1 MSSTTI
7 TIKESYGSSKKI
19 HQELV
24 TPYKL
29 TIVILIKSYC
39 QFKDSGELDNLSITE
54 KVKFRKSF
62 CILSL
67 KILQGPDLK
76 LNELKSL
83 LTPLEVLLPV
93 FEKFDKHLEE
103 IYSNSIGYLLDIV
116 DEVKQI
122 MNADLNVSEK
132 SVLFSNIIWK
142 NSVIGFFLRRFIVYF
157 EKLNFSEVLS
167 LYQAFLR
174 YYKDWKNG
182 ISSTVISTTKI
193 DEWYIDE
200 KQWSRRQA
208 ELFLATQAALLQHD
222 ECKALEPQDLQS
234 KISSILNSNPDLA
247 EAHFLSF
254 LNYLRVEEFC
264 GAMQSL
270 FHCFDRRAN
279 TDVKYFS
286 DEKSR
291 EHRYAALNLAIL
303 HYHFGHM
310 KEALASLKESIKI
323 AHEANDSLC
332 LQHALSWL
340 YRLSNVNKDNL
351 IVQCIIKTLE
361 LNISYTT
368 SLALQNFAHYGSAK
382 TSVKPRV
389 IFETFT
395 KSDMLNC
402 QHNYKDLMFNIN
414 TMKAALWRL
423 YGKTEMNS
431 LWCQTLLYLNLDT
444 NEAPTTTHYG
454 EGYLQ
459 ALCNIALNLLLQG
472 EYNLVNALLL
482 YAKRRYPNEPLSKIW
497 MLVENWVV
505 YTKALYNED
514 WLGAESAAQKIVVL
528 DKWEGYLKLAEL
540 YLYQQEYEEADK
552 CINTIFQDYN
562 YNEHLSDGKF
572 CKLRAH
578 ILMSEIQFASG
589 YPNVSKAV
597 LTLNSC
603 LVEAEKSDL
612 AYYVALIYLHIAHIL
627 LHLGLTSQS
636 LKVLSSPKCMIEILA
651 NGGLY
656 DKSRANLLYAKCLIA
671 DSAKLDGAAR
681 SNVIIKAAQ
690 SLETVKS
697 GFQRIEAF
705 SRAKDVLFLQAHLY
719 NSVSMNNERN
729 QCSLDYR
736 LINEEHPTKNIQTLI
751 KYL

>member
-1 MSSTTI
+1 MSTTV
-7 TIKESYGSSKKI
+7 KDSYTSTKRVS
-19 HQELV
+19 QEMV

-29 TIVILIKSYC
+29 TVAILIKVYC
-39 QFKDSGELDNLSITE
+39 QFRDSNEIQSLTDIE
-54 KVKFRKSF
+54 KVQFRKSF

-76 LNELKSL
+76 LSELKSI
-83 LTPLEVLLPV
+83 LTPLDALTQVH
-93 FEKFDKHLEE
+93 EKFETDLEE
-103 IYSNSIGYLLDIV
+103 IHKSSIGYLLDIV
-116 DEVKQI
+116 DEIKQI
-122 MNADLNVSEK
+122 MISDMNVSERNN
-132 SVLFSNIIWK
+132 SSSNNIVWR
-142 NSVIGFFLRRFIVYF
+142 NSVI
-157 EKLNFSEVLS
+157 EVLG
-167 LYQAFLR
+167 LYQAFIV
-174 YYKDWKNG
+174 YYNDWKSG
-182 ISSTVISTTKI
+182 STSTVINKI
-193 DEWYIDE
+193 KLDQWYIDE

-208 ELFLATQAALLQHD
+208 ELFLATQAALLQHND
-222 ECKALEPQDLQS
+222 YKALEPQELQS
-234 KISSILNSNPDLA
+234 IISSILNSNPDLA

-279 TDVKYFS
+279 PDVKYYN

-323 AHEANDSLC
+323 AHEANDNLC

-351 IVQCIIKTLE
+351 IVQCIIKTYE

-382 TSVKPRV
+382 TSVKPSV
-389 IFETFT
+389 IFETLT

-402 QHNYKDLMFNIN
+402 QHNYKDLIFNN
-414 TMKAALWRL
+414 STMKAALWRL

-431 LWCQTLLYLNLDT
+431 LWSQTLLYLNIDSNNT
-444 NEAPTTTHYG
+444 PTTAHYG

-459 ALCNIALNLLLQG
+459 AVCNIALNMLLWG
-472 EYNLVNALLL
+472 EYNLVNTLLL
-482 YAKRRYPNEPLSKIW
+482 YAKRKYPNEPQSKSL

-505 YTKALYNED
+505 FTKAMYNEN
-514 WLGAESAAQKIVVL
+514 WLEAESAAQKILVL

-540 YLYQQEYEEADK
+540 YLYQQEYDEANK
-552 CINTIFQDYN
+552 CLNIIFQKYDYD
-562 YNEHLSDGKF
+562 EHLNDGKF
-572 CKLRAH
+572 CMLKAKVLLA
-578 ILMSEIQFASG
+578 EVQFASC
-589 YPNVSKAV
+589 YPNVSKTL

-612 AYYVALIYLHIAHIL
+612 SYHIALIYLLISHAL
-627 LHLGLTSQS
+627 LHLGLTNQA
-636 LKVLSSPKCMIEILA
+636 LKVLNNPKCMIEMLT
-651 NGGLY
+651 NGGCY
-656 DKSRANLLYAKCLIA
+656 DKARARLLYAKCLIA
-671 DSAKLDGAAR
+671 DSSKLEPTERND
-681 SNVIIKAAQ
+681 VIMKTAHSLSLIKSEFEKIQAY
-690 SLETVKS
+690 
-697 GFQRIEAF
+697 
-705 SRAKDVLFLQAHLY
+705 SRAKDVLYLQAQLY
-719 NSVSMNNERN
+719 NMVNMKNERN
-729 QCSLDYR
+729 TCALEYK
-736 LINEEHPTKNIQTLI
+736 LLNEEHPSKNVQTLI